1 MNGLIPQVYA
11 NYLERSWLERV
22 IILPA
27 LILFLAFIFSRRV
40 CTPLTQNGRA
50 ITAIRAQV
58 SGLR

>member
-27 LILFLAFIFSRRV
+27 LILFLAFIFSV
-40 CTPLTQNGRA
+40 WAVLALIVYLPFGKKTKGK
-50 ITAIRAQV
+50 
-58 SGLR
+58 